1 MKEEHPW
8 QSARD
13 KFDEEIIPWLTKN
26 GLEIGSKARNG
37 DEICKKIVS
46 TYTLLFRSFDPLNLI
61 VLEKD
66 IEQYKKSP
74 AHLPA

>member
-1 MKEEHPW
+1 
-8 QSARD
+8 
-13 KFDEEIIPWLTKN
+13 
-26 GLEIGSKARNG
+26 
-37 DEICKKIVS
+37 
-46 TYTLLFRSFDPLNLI
+46 LFRSFDPLNLI